1 MRLGPI
7 LIPATLCLPLLTG
20 CSLQQTAS
28 PKPEPAVK
36 LTGSVHGGQQAIV
49 GAHVYLFA
57 ANTTG
62 YGQPSVSLLNAASTG
77 TSDSLGAYVVTD
89 SNGAFTIT
97 GDYSCTP
104 NTQVYLYALGG
115 NPGAGVNSAAG
126 LLTTLGNCPSSGSFL
141 ASFPLIQVNEVTT
154 VAAAYAMAGFATDA
168 THVSSSGTPLALT
181 GIANA
186 FANAANLADITTGS
200 ALAVTPSGNGVVP
213 RAEINTLADILA
225 ACINSTDP
233 GSTPCSTLFAN
244 ALSGGASGSTPS
256 DTATAIIN
264 IAHNPGVNVPALN
277 ALVTATAPFQ
287 PTNYFSHF
295 ALYLSFTDPTISRAT
310 GQPGSIGIDGSGNV
324 WTVNAIFSGPPNT
337 PPSSYTVTK
346 LSPSGSVLSGATGYV
361 VGNDITGSAAYLAI
375 DQTGNAWLTGTSHIY
390 KISSS
395 GTVST
400 FLPDEGSAYG
410 RIAIDGPGNVWS
422 ISTGG
427 TPSLIEL
434 SPGGTDLHFNST
446 APIGINGLAISNSGI
461 AWTAGYPNLL
471 YGTTIANGTGVNVTV
486 NGSVVSAVVALD
498 ATGDPW
504 VMDPL
509 TQYAYDGSTSTWSV
523 ASSNANG
530 SRPSDMAVDGSGTFW
545 LASDYS
551 DGALSGCSNNGSG
564 INCPIYYGSNGS
576 LFPLGIT
583 IDASG
588 DIWTRSGQAIIE
600 YIGTATPVVT
610 PLSVGVKNNT
620 LGTRP

>member
-1 MRLGPI
+1 MRLGPLFI
-7 LIPATLCLPLLTG
+7 SATLCLPLLTG
-20 CSLQQTAS
+20 CALQQTAS
-28 PKPEPAVK
+28 PIPEPAVK
-36 LTGSVHGGQQAIV
+36 LAGSVHGGQQPIA

-62 YGQPSVSLLNAASTG
+62 YGQPSISLLNAASTG
-77 TSDSLGAYVVTD
+77 TSDSLGAYVATD
-89 SNGAFTIT
+89 SNGSFTIT

-104 NTQVYLYALGG
+104 NSEVYLYALGG

-126 LLTTLGNCPSSGSFL
+126 LLTALGNCPSSGSFL
-141 ASFPLIQVNEVTT
+141 ASFPLIQINEVTT

-200 ALAVTPSGNGVVP
+200 ALAVTPAGNGAVP
-213 RAEINTLADILA
+213 RDEINTLADILA
-225 ACINSTDP
+225 SCINSTGP
-233 GSTPCSTLFAN
+233 GSTACSTLFSN
-244 ALSGGASGSTPS
+244 ALSGGTSGNTAT

-264 IAHNPGVNVPALN
+264 IAHNPGINVAALS
-277 ALVTATAPFQ
+277 ALVTPNSPFQ
-287 PTNYFSHF
+287 PTNTFFHF
-295 ALYLSFTDPTISRAT
+295 ALYLSFTGPTISGA
-310 GQPGSIGIDGSGNV
+310 GEQPGSIGIDDSGNV
-324 WTVNAIFSGPPNT
+324 WTVNAIFSGPST
-337 PPSSYTVTK
+337 SYTVTK
-346 LSPSGSVLSGATGYV
+346 LSPLGSVLSGATGYV
-361 VGNDITGSAAYLAI
+361 IGNDITGSAGYIAI

-410 RIAIDGPGNVWS
+410 RIAIDATGNVWS

-446 APIGINGLAISNSGI
+446 APIGTNGLAISNSGI

-471 YGTTIANGTGVNVTV
+471 YGTSIPTGTGINVTV
-486 NGSVVSAVVALD
+486 SGSVVSAVVALD

-504 VMDPL
+504 VMNPL
-509 TQYAYDGSTSTWSV
+509 TQYAYDSSTNSWFV
-523 ASSNANG
+523 ASSDAASNT
-530 SRPSDMAVDGSGTFW
+530 RPSDMAVDGAGTFW

-564 INCPIYYGSNGS
+564 INCPIYYGSTGT

-588 DIWTRSGQAIIE
+588 DVWTRSGSAIIE

-620 LGTRP
+620 LATRP

>member
-1 MRLGPI
+1 MRLGPL
-7 LIPATLCLPLLTG
+7 LISATLCLPFLTG
-20 CSLQQTAS
+20 CSFQQTAS
-28 PKPEPAVK
+28 PTPEPAVK
-36 LTGSVHGGQQAIV
+36 LIGSVHGGQQPIV

-89 SNGAFTIT
+89 SNGGFTIT

-126 LLTTLGNCPSSGSFL
+126 LLTALGNCPSSGSFL
-141 ASFPLIQVNEVTT
+141 TSFPLIQVNEVTT
-154 VAAAYAMAGFATDA
+154 VAAAYAMAGFTTDA
-168 THVSSSGTPLALT
+168 IHVSSSGTPLALI

-200 ALAVTPSGNGVVP
+200 ALTVTPAGNGAVP
-213 RAEINTLADILA
+213 FAEINTLANILA
-225 ACINSTDP
+225 SCINSTGP
-233 GSTPCSTLFAN
+233 GSTACNTLFSN
-244 ALSGGASGSTPS
+244 TLSGGTSGSTPT

-264 IAHNPGVNVPALN
+264 IAHNPGVNVATLS
-277 ALVTATAPFQ
+277 ALVTPNSPFQ
-287 PTNYFSHF
+287 PTSSFIHF
-295 ALYLSFTDPTISRAT
+295 TLYLSFTGSTIGGAPE
-310 GQPGSIGIDGSGNV
+310 QPGSIGIDGSGNV
-324 WTVNAIFSGPPNT
+324 WTVNAIFSGPST
-337 PPSSYTVTK
+337 SYTVTK

-361 VGNDITGSAAYLAI
+361 VGNDITSSSGYIAI

-410 RIAIDGPGNVWS
+410 RIAIDASGNVWS

-434 SPGGTDLHFNST
+434 SPSGTDLHFNST

-471 YGTTIANGTGVNVTV
+471 YGTSIATGTGVNVTV
-486 NGSVVSAVVALD
+486 SGSAASAVVALD

-509 TQYAYDGSTSTWSV
+509 TQYAYDSSTSTWSV
-523 ASSNANG
+523 ASSFG
-530 SRPSDMAVDGSGTFW
+530 SSTRPSDMAVDGSGTFW
-545 LASDYS
+545 LASDYA
-551 DGALSGCSNNGSG
+551 DGALTGCSNNGSA
-564 INCPIYYGSNGS
+564 IICPIYYGSNGT

-588 DIWTRSGQAIIE
+588 DVWTRSGSAIIE
-600 YIGTATPVVT
+600 YIGIATPVVT

-620 LGTRP
+620 LATRP